1 MVKIISIIFMF
12 LGIIFTGNTFAD
24 DGTSKRIMALENA
37 KFNENFL
44 SEKKS
49 SHYATYLSLKDYGPS
64 NDINKILAYLGKK
77 NGKVPIYSV
86 KEDQIRLELGVT
98 GYIGFKYIF

>member
-1 MVKIISIIFMF
+1 MF
-12 LGIIFTGNTFAD
+12 LGIIFIGNAFAD
-24 DGTSKRIMALENA
+24 DGTSKIMALENA

-49 SHYATYLSLKDYGPS
+49 SHYATYLPLKDYKQS
-64 NDINKILAYLGKK
+64 DDIHKILAYLEKK